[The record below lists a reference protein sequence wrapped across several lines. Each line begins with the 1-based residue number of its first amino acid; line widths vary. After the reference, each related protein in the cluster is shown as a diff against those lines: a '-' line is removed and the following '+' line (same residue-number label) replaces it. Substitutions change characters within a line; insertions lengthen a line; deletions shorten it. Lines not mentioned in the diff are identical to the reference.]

1 MSEAMNIRNRQPDI
15 KKICTNAL
23 QDFLTLVIKSDWK
36 NDFYQVCEKNCPKG
50 EYKHIYSGAYKKISN
65 DGLEN
70 YEITQMDIT
79 LIYSILKYNKNL
91 LIYKPSSNTLES
103 VRLLKDSR
111 DFDGHSS
118 TNESDEELY
127 LEALLYL
134 CKLQTF
140 VNSVLEDYN
149 IPNSEEMMKFY
160 QKYMKCSSDLM
171 LKIDDERFILFAK
184 YREFQKDVDCI
195 LSMKNERKK
204 HEFYQNAYD
213 KYNIYRR
220 YDHKDL
226 LPLEFAAFAY
236 ENKIEEARYP
246 AAQYF
251 GYTNNLKKF
260 KSMYDD
266 IFESMSKDNAKVD
279 KKVIDEF
286 LDFLYLFFAR
296 RHMNDL
302 NQIFQ
307 DTFKNVENLGFIIK
321 QTTEGGGY
329 SLVDNEDKAQSS
341 DK

>member
-1 MSEAMNIRNRQPDI
+1 
-15 KKICTNAL
+15 
-23 QDFLTLVIKSDWK
+23 
-36 NDFYQVCEKNCPKG
+36 
-50 EYKHIYSGAYKKISN
+50 
-65 DGLEN
+65 
-70 YEITQMDIT
+70 MDIT
-79 LIYSILKYNKNL
+79 LICALLEFNTNL
-91 LIYKPSSNTLES
+91 LNYKLDNNTLEI
-103 VRLLKDSR
+103 VRFLRESR
-111 DFDGHSS
+111 NFEGHSS
-118 TNESDEELY
+118 TNEEDEELY
-127 LEALLYL
+127 MEALIYLYKMKMFL
-134 CKLQTF
+134 K
-140 VNSVLEDYN
+140 SIIRSSK
-149 IPNSEEMMKFY
+149 IPNSEEMKKFY
-160 QKYMKCSSDLM
+160 QKYIKNVSELM
-171 LKIDDERFILFAK
+171 FKIDDERFILFAK

-266 IFESMSKDNAKVD
+266 IFENMSKDNAKVD